1 MVFPRACKEN
11 LARWERWVTLG
22 QPVNLDP
29 KESLGNKVRK
39 GSRVILV
46 SLCLPGHQE
55 MMAFKEPKE
64 PKDYRDYRDH
74 KDYKDPPENKDL
86 KVEKVL

>member
-1 MVFPRACKEN
+1 MLLFQLIPLC
-11 LARWERWVTLG
+11 

-29 KESLGNKVRK
+29 KERLGNKARK

-55 MMAFKEPKE
+55 MMAFKEPR
-64 PKDYRDYRDH
+64 DYRDYKDY